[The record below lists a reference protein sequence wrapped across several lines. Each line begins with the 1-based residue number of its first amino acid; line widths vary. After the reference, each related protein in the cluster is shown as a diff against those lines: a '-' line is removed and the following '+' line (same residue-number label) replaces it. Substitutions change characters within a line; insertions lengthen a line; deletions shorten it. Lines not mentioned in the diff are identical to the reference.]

1 MAQEYN
7 YTSGIWFNIPAAVL
21 VKLVG
26 YRHSGRHQGHTAG
39 NKKGLE
45 WVLDSALSVLFHC
58 LRGILIIQWD
68 APKVVGNVLW
78 GCGGNFENK

>member
-7 YTSGIWFNIPAAVL
+7 CTSGIRFNIPAAVL

-45 WVLDSALSVLFHC
+45 
-58 LRGILIIQWD
+58 
-68 APKVVGNVLW
+68 
-78 GCGGNFENK
+78 